1 MKLIKRLR
9 KNAICCMPVRSK
21 NSLLYIQHEILDAPE
36 NLYTLPAVGMPQKT
50 STPVDEVTEKY
61 RKNSTPRSM
70 YSRTVPAIS
79 CVPMKP
85 VRTKATK
92 GCQKK
97 SNPVKGGKKIVVVPV
112 KSSLDHLLP
121 VDEAII
127 QPRVCDE
134 TCIVCA
140 LAKPEL
146 RSRHHCTAYR
156 S

>member
-1 MKLIKRLR
+1 MKILKRLR
-9 KNAICCMPVRSK
+9 KNATCCMPVRSK
-21 NSLLYIQHEILDAPE
+21 NSLLFIQNDRLGAPE
-36 NLYTLPAVGMPQKT
+36 TLHTLPAVGMPQKT

-61 RKNSTPRSM
+61 RKNSTPKSM
-70 YSRTVPAIS
+70 YSRPVPAIS

-92 GCQKK
+92 GCEKK
-97 SNPVKGGKKIVVVPV
+97 SNPVKCGKKIVVVPV
-112 KSSLDHLLP
+112 KASLDHLLP
-121 VDEAII
+121 VNEAIM

-156 S
+156 Y